1 MHHPLKRSKRSRET
15 SGSSSYSPSPRL
27 EQRYRGPPH
36 LPSSNFSQFVGF
48 IVAIL
53 ITGTLYISLSKSA
66 PRRTATSLTPPN
78 TTDFGIGSTR
88 VRSPSPKVI
97 DRTVLHILHDIHE
110 PDDHHD
116 LSPSTVSR
124 PHLKWPPI
132 VTRIP
137 ESKDEL
143 EHTGARAP
151 SVLIAPGADTIRF
164 DESVCGSFPCRF
176 LLPLRIAEQEP
187 KAHLH
192 IHQLAIL
199 ASSLN
204 RTLVLPNVGNN
215 RIGAC
220 SKWPLDS
227 YYDVDLFR
235 SALPAIDTL
244 PFTVFDN
251 WSETRPILP
260 TSRVVSF
267 SVSKRDSLPDLLT
280 DDDFTI
286 DYGLADHK
294 VASCLHSKFP
304 RLHQRSSIIS
314 LRFYRNDPIKRSTSQ
329 RLIQILS
336 EAVDSVEYFS
346 DELAALRESDVLAIE
361 WDLRHPIFPEPNID
375 LQYSHALVEL
385 AERLASFTGPYIA
398 VHWRLE
404 RVPVENLAW
413 CAASLVSTLRSV
425 LDDDDSGLQLVWFA
439 TDYRTLSEQPSG
451 AKTKSARS
459 GTFRAVT
466 PEHEEAMNILQDAF
480 QMGGDLE
487 GYAMTELPSQIK
499 RLRMFEGNVQF
510 EEEVLEDS
518 GVSGILDKLVSMQ
531 SQVFVSGSRA
541 CSKMRCVFM
550 TADGNI

>member
-1 MHHPLKRSKRSRET
+1 MHHPLKRSRGT
-15 SGSSSYSPSPRL
+15 TDSSSHRARSPSPRL
-27 EQRYRGPPH
+27 EQRYRSPPH
-36 LPSSNFSQFVGF
+36 LPSSSFSQFVGF

-66 PRRTATSLTPPN
+66 PRRTGTSLTPPN
-78 TTDFGIGSTR
+78 TTDFGISSTR

-110 PDDHHD
+110 PDHHD
-116 LSPSTVSR
+116 LSLPTVSR

-151 SVLIAPGADTIRF
+151 SIIAPAADTIRF

-227 YYDVDLFR
+227 YYDVNLLR
-235 SALPAIDTL
+235 GALPAINTL

-267 SVSKRDSLPDLLT
+267 SVSKRDSLPDPLT

-304 RLHQRSSIIS
+304 RLHPKVLYNFPQVLPQRSDQAIDKPASYSDS
-314 LRFYRNDPIKRSTSQ
+314 LRGCGFRGI
-329 RLIQILS
+329 
-336 EAVDSVEYFS
+336 F
-346 DELAALRESDVLAIE
+346 LR
-361 WDLRHPIFPEPNID
+361 
-375 LQYSHALVEL
+375 
-385 AERLASFTGPYIA
+385 
-398 VHWRLE
+398 
-404 RVPVENLAW
+404 
-413 CAASLVSTLRSV
+413 
-425 LDDDDSGLQLVWFA
+425 
-439 TDYRTLSEQPSG
+439 RTCR
-451 AKTKSARS
+451 RS
-459 GTFRAVT
+459 GNLT
-466 PEHEEAMNILQDAF
+466 
-480 QMGGDLE
+480 
-487 GYAMTELPSQIK
+487 
-499 RLRMFEGNVQF
+499 
-510 EEEVLEDS
+510 
-518 GVSGILDKLVSMQ
+518 
-531 SQVFVSGSRA
+531 
-541 CSKMRCVFM
+541 C
-550 TADGNI
+550 